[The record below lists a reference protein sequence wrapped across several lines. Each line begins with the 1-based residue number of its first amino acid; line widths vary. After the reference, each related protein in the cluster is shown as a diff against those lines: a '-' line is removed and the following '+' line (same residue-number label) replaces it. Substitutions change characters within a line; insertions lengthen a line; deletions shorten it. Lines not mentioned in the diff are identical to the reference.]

1 MHILIIHIDC
11 RYRLAPDNK
20 FPVPME
26 DCTDATIHFIQN
38 AQQFDV
44 DPNRIAVMGK
54 NKFFIRL
61 NTLNK

>member
-1 MHILIIHIDC
+1 MYFLY

-20 FPVPME
+20 FPIPME
-26 DCTDATIHFIQN
+26 DCMDATIHFLQN

-54 NKFFIRL
+54 MSICHFSPIL
-61 NTLNK
+61 LEEAA